1 MERNIWHHNIRKYVI
16 LIKAGLIALLIVAG
30 LWCAEYQ
37 NRWQSRMDNA
47 QKLMQDLR
55 KQDAEALFPKL
66 WQDARCFPVR
76 SSDSTQQNGGTQRE
90 NGGSRQSGGTQ
101 QENGGLR
108 QRGGSQQNGSLSKS
122 WGFDDGYGEG
132 RSYGGS
138 RRHEGIDIMAVGA
151 DAGELEVQSVSDG
164 TVEQMGWLELG
175 GYRVGI
181 RSPGGLYF
189 YYAHLDSYANLKEGD
204 PVKAGDFLGFMGDS
218 GYGEEGTT
226 GKFPVHL
233 HVGIY
238 LNRGEQEISINPYPV
253 LCYLKDRSV
262 NSVRQVFSTTGA
274 IQEFMI
280 Y

>member
-76 SSDSTQQNGGTQRE
+76 SSDSMRQNGGTQRE

-101 QENGGLR
+101 RENSGSRQSGGTQQETDGLR
-108 QRGGSQQNGSLSKS
+108 QSGNTPKR

-138 RRHEGIDIMAVGA
+138 RRHEGIDIMAVDA

-189 YYAHLDSYANLKEGD
+189 YYAHLDSYAAGLQKGD
-204 PVKAGDFLGFMGDS
+204 SVKAGTLLGYMGDT
-218 GYGEEGTT
+218 GYGQEGTR

-233 HVGIY
+233 HFGVYYDKNGKEKTID
-238 LNRGEQEISINPYPV
+238 PYR
-253 LCYLKDRSV
+253 LLRCLEMKL
-262 NSVRQVFSTTGA
+262 
-274 IQEFMI
+274 
-280 Y
+280 

>member
-47 QKLMQDLR
+47 QELMQDLR

-76 SSDSTQQNGGTQRE
+76 SSDSMRQNGGTQRE
-90 NGGSRQSGGTQ
+90 NGGS
-101 QENGGLR
+101 R

-138 RRHEGIDIMAVGA
+138 RRHEGIDIMAVDA

-181 RSPGGLYF
+181 RSPGGFYF
-189 YYAHLDSYANLKEGD
+189 YYAHLDSYAAGLQKGD
-204 PVKAGDFLGFMGDS
+204 TVKAGTLLGYMGDT
-218 GYGEEGTT
+218 GYGQEGTR

-233 HVGIY
+233 HFGVYYDKNGKEKTID
-238 LNRGEQEISINPYPV
+238 PYR
-253 LCYLKDRSV
+253 LLRCLEMKL
-262 NSVRQVFSTTGA
+262 
-274 IQEFMI
+274 
-280 Y
+280 

>member
-16 LIKAGLIALLIVAG
+16 FIKAGLIALLVVAG

-37 NRWQSRMDNA
+37 NRWQSRMENA
-47 QKLMQDLR
+47 QELMQDLKR
-55 KQDAEALFPKL
+55 QDAEALFQEL

-76 SSDSTQQNGGTQRE
+76 S
-90 NGGSRQSGGTQ
+90 
-101 QENGGLR
+101 
-108 QRGGSQQNGSLSKS
+108 GGSQQSGNTPKS

-138 RRHEGIDIMAVGA
+138 RRHEGIDIMAVDAG
-151 DAGELEVQSVSDG
+151 AGELEVQSVSDG

-189 YYAHLDSYANLKEGD
+189 YYAHLDSYAAGLQKGD
-204 PVKAGDFLGFMGDS
+204 TVKAGTLLGYMGDT
-218 GYGEEGTT
+218 GYGQEGTR

-233 HVGIY
+233 HFGVYYDI
-238 LNRGEQEISINPYPV
+238 NGEEKTIDPYR
-253 LCYLKDRSV
+253 LLRCLETKL
-262 NSVRQVFSTTGA
+262 
-274 IQEFMI
+274 
-280 Y
+280 

>member
-138 RRHEGIDIMAVGA
+138 RRHEGIDIMAVDA
-151 DAGELEVQSVSDG
+151 DAGELEVQSVSPMP
-164 TVEQMGWLELG
+164 E
-175 GYRVGI
+175 
-181 RSPGGLYF
+181 
-189 YYAHLDSYANLKEGD
+189 N
-204 PVKAGDFLGFMGDS
+204 
-218 GYGEEGTT
+218 
-226 GKFPVHL
+226 
-233 HVGIY
+233 
-238 LNRGEQEISINPYPV
+238 
-253 LCYLKDRSV
+253 
-262 NSVRQVFSTTGA
+262 
-274 IQEFMI
+274 
-280 Y
+280 

>member
-16 LIKAGLIALLIVAG
+16 LIKAGLVALLIVAG

-37 NRWQSRMDNA
+37 NRWQSRMDNV
-47 QKLMQDLR
+47 QELMQDLR

-76 SSDSTQQNGGTQRE
+76 SSDSTRQNGGTQRE
-90 NGGSRQSGGTQ
+90 NGDSRQSGGTQRENGDSRQSGGTQ

-138 RRHEGIDIMAVGA
+138 RRHEGIDIMAVDA

-189 YYAHLDSYANLKEGD
+189 YYAHLDSYAAGLQKGD
-204 PVKAGDFLGFMGDS
+204 TVKAGTLLGYMGDT
-218 GYGEEGTT
+218 GYGQEGTR

-233 HVGIY
+233 HFGVY
-238 LNRGEQEISINPYPV
+238 YDKNGEEKTIDPYR
-253 LCYLKDRSV
+253 LLRCLETKL
-262 NSVRQVFSTTGA
+262 
-274 IQEFMI
+274 
-280 Y
+280 